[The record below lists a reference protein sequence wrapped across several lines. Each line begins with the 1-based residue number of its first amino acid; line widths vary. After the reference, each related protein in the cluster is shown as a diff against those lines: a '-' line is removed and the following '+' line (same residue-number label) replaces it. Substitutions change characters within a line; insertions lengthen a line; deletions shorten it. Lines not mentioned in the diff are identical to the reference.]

1 MGTSDRGAEAAY
13 GAAFAAEY
21 AALPEAVKSV
31 YSPKEYAWMPPERR
45 ARLIEEE
52 TMPDV
57 AED

>member
-1 MGTSDRGAEAAY
+1 MGLTTKTDFGP
-13 GAAFAAEY
+13 AFDAEY
-21 AALPEAVKSV
+21 DKLPESLKMV

-57 AED
+57 EE

>member
-1 MGTSDRGAEAAY
+1 MANPAAS
-13 GAAFAAEY
+13 GFGEVFDAEY
-21 AALPEAVKSV
+21 AALPEAIKSI
-31 YSPKEYAWMPPERR
+31 YSPREYAWMTPERR